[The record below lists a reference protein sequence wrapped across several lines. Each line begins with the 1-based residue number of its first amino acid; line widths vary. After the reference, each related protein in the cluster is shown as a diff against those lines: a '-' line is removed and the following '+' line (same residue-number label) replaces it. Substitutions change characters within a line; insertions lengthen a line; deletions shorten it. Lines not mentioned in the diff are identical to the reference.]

1 MDAKFAGYC
10 LCAGEGGID
19 DPGKFD
25 ILRRVGLKVAI
36 DARVIAAEGSGADDS
51 DAQHLAAI
59 WHSAIVA
66 QSVAGG
72 KKQVNRGLTQM
83 NADQEKVLVDCAN
96 QCFKI
101 QRGIREI
108 RGIRGS
114 IPANPWAETRAR

>member
-10 LCAGEGGID
+10 LCAGEVGSD

-36 DARVIAAEGSGADDS
+36 DARVIAAEGSGPDHS

-72 KKQVNRGLTQM
+72 KKQVNRRRAALH
-83 NADQEKVLVDCAN
+83 VDYS
-96 QCFKI
+96 
-101 QRGIREI
+101 RGTHALK
-108 RGIRGS
+108 GHGFS
-114 IPANPWAETRAR
+114 